1 MKSWVQRFL
10 THLRASRNFS
20 AHTLRAY
27 EADLRQ
33 FLSHYD
39 ADPAALSRT
48 HIRGYLA
55 ETQKSGLGRNAV
67 LRRISALKSLT
78 KYLRAEGV
86 LKQDPFLALA
96 MPKKES
102 RLPKFLTER
111 EMEQLLACESG
122 AASPLKE
129 RDRAI
134 LELLYSSGLRRS
146 ELSLLNSGDVDFVGG
161 FVRVLGK
168 GGRERLIPVG
178 TKALSSIRDYLRL
191 RKVGRETVAQPLFV
205 NARGRRLSDAGIAW
219 VVRQWISMNAASWNK
234 PVTPHAFRHSF
245 ATHLLNRGCDLRS
258 VQEMLGHKS
267 LATTQVYT
275 HISLDHL
282 KKVYQGAHPGAKG
295 L

>member
-1 MKSWVQRFL
+1 M
-10 THLRASRNFS
+10 RASRNYS

-27 EADLRQ
+27 EADLRH
-33 FLSHYD
+33 FLAHYD
-39 ADPAALSRT
+39 AEPENLSRT
-48 HIRGYLA
+48 HVRGYLA

-67 LRRISALKSLT
+67 LRRVSALKSLT
-78 KYLRAEGV
+78 KYLRGEGV
-86 LKQDPFLALA
+86 LKRDPFLALA
-96 MPKKES
+96 LPKKES

-111 EMEQLLACESG
+111 EMEELLACESG
-122 AASPLKE
+122 AGSPIKE

-161 FVRVLGK
+161 FVRVMGK

-178 TKALSSIRDYLRL
+178 TKALSSLRDYLRL
-191 RKVGRETVAQPLFV
+191 RKVGRETLGTPLFV
-205 NARGRRLSDAGIAW
+205 NSRGRRLSDAGVAW
-219 VVRQWISMNAASWNK
+219 VVRQWINAASWNK

-275 HISLDHL
+275 HISLDRL
-282 KKVYQGAHPGAKG
+282 KKVYQDAHPGAKG

>member
-20 AHTLRAY
+20 THTLRAY
-27 EADLRQ
+27 EADLLH
-33 FLSHYD
+33 FVSHYD
-39 ADPAALSRT
+39 EGPEALSRT
-48 HIRGYLA
+48 HIRAYLA
-55 ETQKSGLGRNAV
+55 ETQKSDLGRNAV

-86 LKQDPFLALA
+86 LRQDPFLALA
-96 MPKKES
+96 LPKKES

-111 EMEQLLACESG
+111 EMEELLACESG
-122 AASPLKE
+122 APSPIKE

-178 TKALSSIRDYLRL
+178 TKALSSLRDYLRL
-191 RKVGRETVAQPLFV
+191 RKVGRESVVQPLFV
-205 NARGRRLSDAGIAW
+205 NARGRRLSDAGVAW
-219 VVRQWISMNAASWNK
+219 VVRQWINAASWNK

-275 HISLDHL
+275 HVSLDRL
-282 KKVYQGAHPGAKG
+282 KKVYQDAHPGAAKG